1 MIRSPKERNIRKWEK
16 AECVLPFTRANSDP
30 TVMASRLKQ
39 EVKMAMKAR
48 QEMLSQ
54 GIDYRPRDVH
64 DLSKWV
70 IYLKFLDKN
79 SPYFGQTYEV
89 DVLVPPEYPFKHPQC
104 RFVSHIFHPNIDANT
119 GKICLNIINDNNTEW
134 TTAQNIQSIAIG
146 LQSLV
151 YGPNCD
157 SPLNLDAGCIFRYN
171 DHRCYKSMVDYF
183 YTLNRK

>member
-1 MIRSPKERNIRKWEK
+1 MKSRTAAAFTNSVTAMIRSPKERNIRKWERVQR
-16 AECVLPFTRANSDP
+16 VLPCKHVIGVP
-30 TVMASRLKQ
+30 TIMATRLKQ

-89 DVLVPPEYPFKHPQC
+89 DVLVPPDYPFKHPQC

-134 TTAQNIQSIAIG
+134 TTAQNIQSIALG
-146 LQSLV
+146 L
-151 YGPNCD
+151 
-157 SPLNLDAGCIFRYN
+157 
-171 DHRCYKSMVDYF
+171 
-183 YTLNRK
+183 